1 MVYKKILVVILA
13 AMMAVTLVGCDSHSN
28 ITESVSTETEERY
41 SVKLHIEFPSNL
53 LLSKYDVDV
62 KLDGKKQGTL
72 AHGNDGDF
80 EFQLTLGEHTLTF
93 SNEKASSVKGE
104 VKFNISG
111 DTELGYK
118 IGCHSDR
125 IDVEE
130 KYSVGNSVSENE
142 SSAPISSDDV
152 RKKDYQE
159 LETLFKNAGF
169 TNITTEPLYDI
180 VFGITKEGETESI
193 SIDGKTEFKY
203 GDVFNK
209 DTEVRIVYHLKA
221 ENDPS
226 RHEDGNVTESDI
238 LPESSIEDSTSLLIE
253 SSSEGSSEESS
264 TPPIISKPAE
274 SSSASSS
281 EKPVSSKPAQVAP
294 EVSESEISL
303 VSMTNPLRR
312 NEDATIT
319 IKGKPN
325 TQYSI
330 TVYYKSG
337 KSTAKGLESKISNSD
352 GVVSWTWHIGGKTQ
366 SGDKGIVI
374 NGGGQTL
381 KLSFTIVDSN

>member
-1 MVYKKILVVILA
+1 MVYKKILAVILA
-13 AMMAVTLVGCDSHSN
+13 AVMAVTLVGCDSHSN

-62 KLDGKKQGTL
+62 NLDGKKQGTL

-80 EFQLTLGEHTLTF
+80 EIQLTSGEHTLTF
-93 SNEKASSVKGE
+93 VNEKASSVKGE

-111 DTELGYK
+111 DAELGYK

-130 KYSVGNSVSENE
+130 KYSVNRNSVSENE

-180 VFGITKEGETESI
+180 IFGITKEGETESI

-209 DTEVRIVYHLKA
+209 DSEVSIVYHLKA
-221 ENDPS
+221 ENDPL
-226 RHEDGNVTESDI
+226 RPEEDEETSLIVIPEESVESIEIESLPEDAALKNCGKYMVAFEKYGREKYPHGFTCDWVFGLHVIKEYDEGKYYFMVPCNVTYAN
-238 LPESSIEDSTSLLIE
+238 
-253 SSSEGSSEESS
+253 G
-264 TPPIISKPAE
+264 
-274 SSSASSS
+274 
-281 EKPVSSKPAQVAP
+281 
-294 EVSESEISL
+294 
-303 VSMTNPLRR
+303 
-312 NEDATIT
+312 
-319 IKGKPN
+319 N
-325 TQYSI
+325 TR
-330 TVYYKSG
+330 SG
-337 KSTAKGLESKISNSD
+337 TA
-352 GVVSWTWHIGGKTQ
+352 H
-366 SGDKGIVI
+366 GIVMKQGD
-374 NGGGQTL
+374 NYV
-381 KLSFTIVDSN
+381 VDTFGVSL